1 MTKLSTTF
9 IITAA
14 ILLPSAAQARYL
26 SPDEALRN
34 INTHSATGTK
44 RAVAANTTDYRLAYS
59 AVDNLSQQPTVYVF
73 TRTQGEGFIV
83 AAASDKIEPLLGYSD
98 TNMGYGTQ
106 DNPGFEYWL
115 QCYSQAIAEAEANG
129 TTVGSA
135 TAKAS
140 RADIAPLIASKWN
153 QSDPYN
159 QECPIVAGSRSVTG
173 CVATAFAQ
181 LMYYHKWPKTAGTGS
196 KTYTWEVNGVQYTES
211 MDFSTVTFDWG
222 NMTNTYSS
230 SSTTA
235 QRTAVAKLM
244 HAIGVGAEM
253 GYTPQ
258 SSGAGTLLAAQSLLD
273 NWNYDKGA
281 QSKSRESFSTD
292 AWADMI
298 YAELA
303 AKRPVIY
310 DGQSSGS
317 GHCFVCDGYQAST
330 GYFHINWGWG
340 GYCDGYFL
348 LSDLTPQKGG
358 IGGTTS
364 DDGYNMMQ
372 SIVIGLQPDK
382 GTPNYN
388 YSMEITVDL
397 TPETAVYD
405 KIGWIKIPGRYINT
419 SLTDL
424 TFAHGLKLVDRTNPS
439 NVLYVPYLPDQ
450 DFTDSS
456 WYDIKPG
463 YFYNQ
468 LSIYGM
474 TIPAG
479 SYTAS
484 LIFKTKNGE
493 WKDMVYGP
501 DIKGTFQ
508 IDANKDYV
516 AINGAELPQ
525 QEKHLI
531 CNADMIA
538 QNALNTLGSRL
549 SFNGSFNNPSGSTI
563 DFTPGLKFTDNNDPT
578 QVYYYAYS
586 NANWSLP
593 PQYRYSAWH
602 GVPTTDIPDGEYT
615 VTPAYI
621 DKSTNQWVDFD
632 RNPNVKD
639 YCTAKINREYVAL
652 DSELPAEP
660 LQMDGHS
667 VTPATASDLDA
678 NGTLHYYIGHNYTT
692 TFKVQPTGNRSDS
705 WTSYIGLYLTDPD
718 GKVSKLGSTIT
729 ASSTSAFPIE
739 ITAPLTIDENSL
751 PGDYTL
757 SLWRTT
763 NNGTTK
769 YSELGSVKFTT
780 EFDPTTSALHVDE
793 AGWSGK
799 ATISGS
805 GTSIDDP
812 IILLSDNAK
821 LRLAVH
827 NYSQPHNKTYKLT
840 IYGKN
845 EGSASFTGE
854 AYATFAIECE
864 AGEAKEYV
872 FNLLYDVTRGAT
884 YMSRDNAGASSDMTT
899 VDIPLNFYSGRT
911 SLDKDKLY
919 LFYIKPTDDASKYLY
934 PHTYFKIDSH
944 LSTGVESV
952 VAAQEAAPR
961 YFDLTG
967 CEVTTPISGHLY
979 IRIVGNKA
987 TKVLYK

>member
-14 ILLPSAAQARYL
+14 LLLPGSVQARYL

-34 INTHSATGTK
+34 IDMRSAAGTK
-44 RAVAANTTDYRLAYS
+44 RAVAANTTNYRLVYS
-59 AVDNLSQQPTVYVF
+59 AVDNLSHQPTVYVF
-73 TRTQGEGFIV
+73 TRTQGEGFLV
-83 AAASDKIEPLLGYSD
+83 AAASDVIEPLLGYSD
-98 TNMGYGTQ
+98 TDAGYGTQ
-106 DNPGFEYWL
+106 ANPGFEYWL
-115 QCYSQAIAEAEANG
+115 QCYSQAIAAAEANG
-129 TTVGSA
+129 TTVSSA

-140 RADIAPLIASKWN
+140 RSDIAPLIASRWN
-153 QSDPYN
+153 QDDPYN
-159 QECPIVAGSRSVTG
+159 QECPVVGGSRSVTG
-173 CVATAFAQ
+173 CVATAYAQ
-181 LMYYHKWPKTAGTGS
+181 LMYYHKWPKTAGKGS
-196 KTYTWEVNGVQYTES
+196 KTYTWEVNGVEYTES

-258 SSGAGTLLAAQSLLD
+258 SSGAVSLLAAQSLLD
-273 NWNYDKGA
+273 NWDYDKGA
-281 QSKSRESFSTD
+281 QVKSRESFSTD

-298 YAELA
+298 YAELS

-310 DGQSSGS
+310 DGQSSES
-317 GHCFVCDGYQAST
+317 GHCFVCDGYQSST

-364 DDGYNMMQ
+364 DDGYNKMQ
-372 SIVIGLQPDK
+372 SIVIGLQPNK
-382 GTPNYN
+382 GSSDYT
-388 YSMEITVDL
+388 YSMEITADL
-397 TPETAVYD
+397 TPETASYD
-405 KIGWIKIPGRYINT
+405 KTSWISIPGQYINS

-424 TFAHGLKLVDRTNPS
+424 TFAYGLKLADRTNPS
-439 NVLYVPYLPDQ
+439 NVQYVPYLPEQ
-450 DFTDSS
+450 YFTDSS
-456 WYDIKPG
+456 WRTLKPG
-463 YFYNQ
+463 YFYNG

-484 LIFKTKNGE
+484 FIFKTKNGE

-531 CNADMIA
+531 CNADMVA
-538 QNALNTLGSRL
+538 ESNLNTLGTVL
-549 SFNGSFNNPSGSTI
+549 SFSGSFSNPSSSTI
-563 DFTPGLKFTDNNDPT
+563 DFTPGLKFTDNRNPD
-578 QVYYYAYS
+578 QVYYYSYTS
-586 NANWSLP
+586 ANWSLP
-593 PQYRYSAWH
+593 SQYHYSKWY
-602 GVPTTDIPDGEYT
+602 GIPSTDIPDGEYT

-639 YCTAKINREYVAL
+639 YCTARINREYVAL
-652 DSELPAEP
+652 DCELPGEP
-660 LQMDGHS
+660 LQMEEFA

-678 NGTLHYYIGHNYTT
+678 DGTLHYYTGHNYTT
-692 TFKVQPTGNRSDS
+692 TFKVKPTGNRNDS
-705 WTSYIGLYLTDPD
+705 WTSYIGLYLTDQD
-718 GKVSKLGSTIT
+718 GNVSQVGSTTT
-729 ASSTSAFPIE
+729 ASSTSTFPVE
-739 ITAPLTIDENSL
+739 ITATLTIDGNKL
-751 PGDYTL
+751 PGDYSLT
-757 SLWRTT
+757 LWRT
-763 NNGTTK
+763 NRNGTAK

-780 EFDPTTSALHVDE
+780 EFDPTASVLLVDE

-799 ATISGS
+799 ATISGT
-805 GTSIDDP
+805 GTSQDP

-821 LRLAVH
+821 LRMVVH
-827 NYSQPHNKTYKLT
+827 NYSQPHSKTYRLT
-840 IYGKN
+840 IFGKN
-845 EGSASFTGE
+845 EGSSNFTGE
-854 AYATFAIECE
+854 AYANFTIECA
-864 AGEAKEYV
+864 AGETKEYV
-872 FNLLYDVTRGAT
+872 FDLLYDAT
-884 YMSRDNAGASSDMTT
+884 KGTAYMSRDNAGASSDMTT
-899 VDIPLNFYSGRT
+899 VNTPLSFYSGHT

-919 LFYIKPTDDASKYLY
+919 MFYIKPTDDASKYLY

-944 LSTGVESV
+944 LFTGVESV
-952 VAAQEAAPR
+952 VATQEAAPR

-967 CEVTTPISGHLY
+967 YEVTTPISGHLY
-979 IRIVGNKA
+979 IRIEGNKA